1 MERLP
6 PVMET
11 SASTKSVDDSERVKV
26 REAVSPA
33 LKEETSELTAMV
45 GLTLSTEKVTE
56 LLASVPSLLVLPAES
71 ENFELATEITSSEVL
86 LSVGVKMAGVDGVG
100 NSGPAGKRSTGDSD
114 VGFNEISGSF

>member
-56 LLASVPSLLVLPAES
+56 LFESEPSLLVLPAES
-71 ENFELATEITSSEVL
+71 ENFELATEITPSEVL
-86 LSVGVKMAGVDGVG
+86 LSVGVKMAV
-100 NSGPAGKRSTGDSD
+100 
-114 VGFNEISGSF
+114 